1 MGLPDGRRSRSVRSS
16 RRHSSLVLI
25 VSTAGC
31 ATVLLLSSLAFN
43 FEPISGLQSG
53 MYGSEPRANFPV
65 SRGDQAR
72 LLVLAPKAL
81 SSGRAVPGVDGGQ
94 PSGISHVLGWIN
106 TTYYTPVGMLD
117 YLYFDPSNGY
127 LYGLGGWNG
136 SQSFNSVCH
145 SAGCWGNGSSNFVIV
160 LDPATGKVVSALP
173 VAGNNGW
180 AIGSPIAYDSLS
192 GNLLVLAGYGRAC
205 PSCAFSN
212 VVQISPSDNVST
224 LLSGLGSDAD
234 AITYDPNNNELYV
247 NNYIDL
253 ENASVLAFNATTGAA
268 IATIPVFSDY
278 GLAAVPSEGR
288 IYVAESTSG
297 DGGEVRNLTLVVIND
312 TTNTVVATFPDA
324 DGNLTPFW
332 GAQASG
338 IWYDPVNGDLYLDSY
353 YNTVLVFD
361 TANSTV
367 VATLNE
373 LPQQPFPVAI
383 DSQDGQIYID
393 NWGAAD
399 TYSWTITGVDGATN
413 GIDQTLALGD
423 NASDAL
429 AFDPA
434 TGFIYPSVAINVSSP
449 RFNQTAIAVL
459 DPGPEPLTLNVTPPS
474 DDIDLGQWANF
485 SVSVGAGNGPT
496 SYSWS
501 GLPGCPT
508 STSDTLSCRPNETG
522 TFEETVTATD
532 AYGVSNSV
540 GASIVV
546 RPPVSIAAITSSSEE
561 VDDGQPV
568 TFTATATGGTGIGSY
583 SWSGIPSG
591 LQCDGTTAG
600 ATLNC
605 TAEEPGNWTVSV
617 AWTDSNGEHTPV
629 TPSPM
634 VRVNPSPLVVR
645 IVTNRS
651 SVDVGGRI
659 GFVAA
664 TTGGSGGGLY
674 AWSAPEAE
682 LLCGTSIGPTLNCTA
697 WHVGTANVSVAWTD
711 SLGETSPTFVV
722 PFTVDPGPTL
732 VGIEMSTG
740 LPSID
745 VGQSIVYTA
754 NVSGG
759 SGGGTYLWG
768 GNLTVLGCAPTDG
781 PILDCTPTV
790 PSGLQTVEVRWT
802 DSSGAMTGWA
812 TSSPVIVN
820 PDPTVKGVTLRPASG
835 SVTVGGSI
843 AFTAE
848 VTGGSGGGTY
858 AWSGIPTGLSC
869 NSTLGPTLSCTANTI
884 GTDYRVNVSWT
895 DSNGIS
901 SPTYTSAPI
910 SVVQPSVGASSGVPT
925 TLFAIG
931 TGAILVAVL
940 AVAWILRRR
949 TKGPAPPESVEP
961 YPGEPLES
969 PTESR

>member
-1 MGLPDGRRSRSVRSS
+1 MGLIISIMG
-16 RRHSSLVLI
+16 LA
-25 VSTAGC
+25 AGM
-31 ATVLLLSSLAFN
+31 LLSSLASAI
-43 FEPISGLQSG
+43 ELRPGSHPGIPSSG
-53 MYGSEPRANFPV
+53 PRTELDV
-65 SRGDQAR
+65 SRYAQTRPYA
-72 LLVLAPKAL
+72 LA
-81 SSGRAVPGVDGGQ
+81 SNSGSNGRIIPDVDGGQ
-94 PSGISHVLGWIN
+94 PSGISHVIGWIN
-106 TTYYTPVGMLD
+106 TTYYLVGS
-117 YLYFDPSNGY
+117 YLYYDPSNGY
-127 LYGLGGWNG
+127 LYELGGWNG

-145 SAGCWGNGSSNFVIV
+145 TVNCWGNGSSNFVIV
-160 LDPATGKVVSALP
+160 LDPVTRKVVGALP
-173 VAGNNGW
+173 VPGNNGYY
-180 AIGSPIAYDSLS
+180 IGSPIAYDSLT
-192 GNLLVLAGYGRAC
+192 GNLFVLAGFERAC
-205 PSCAFSN
+205 PSCEFSS
-212 VVQISPSDNVST
+212 VVQITPSDQVST
-224 LLSGLGSDAD
+224 LVTGLGYYSD
-234 AITYDPNNNELYV
+234 AITYDSNNNELYV
-247 NNYIDL
+247 NNYNDL
-253 ENASVLAFNATTGAA
+253 ENASILAFNATTGAA
-268 IATIPVFSDY
+268 ITKIPVFSDY

-297 DGGEVRNLTLVVIND
+297 DGGEIRNLTLAVIND
-312 TTNTVVATFPDA
+312 TTNTVVATYPDV
-324 DGNLTPFW
+324 DGNVTPFW
-332 GAQASG
+332 GDYGSG
-338 IWYDPVNGDLYLDSY
+338 IWYDPANGDLYIDSY
-353 YNTVLVFD
+353 YDTVLAFD
-361 TANSTV
+361 TVNNTV

-373 LPQQPFPVAI
+373 LPQQPFPLAI
-383 DSQDGQIYID
+383 DGQDRQVYIGECPGYD
-393 NWGAAD
+393 VTN
-399 TYSWTITGVDGATN
+399 YWTLTGVNGATN
-413 GIDQTLALGD
+413 GIDQSLALGD
-423 NASDAL
+423 DESYGL
-429 AFDPA
+429 TFDPA
-434 TGFIYPSVAINVSSP
+434 TGFLYLSVAINVSSP
-449 RFNQTAIAVL
+449 PSNQTAIAVL
-459 DPGPEPLTLNVTPPS
+459 DPGPEPLTLNVTPSS

-485 SVSVGAGNGPT
+485 SVSVGPGNGPP

-508 STSDTLSCRPNETG
+508 STTDTLSCRPNETG

-532 AYGVSNSV
+532 AYGVSNFV

-546 RPPVSIAAITSSSEE
+546 RPPVSIAAITPSSEE

-591 LQCDGTTAG
+591 LQCDRTTAG

-629 TPSPM
+629 TPSPK
-634 VRVNPSPLVVR
+634 VRVNPSPWVER
-645 IVTNRS
+645 ILTNRS
-651 SVDVGGRI
+651 SVDVGGRV
-659 GFVAA
+659 GFVAT
-664 TTGGSGGGLY
+664 TTGGSGGGRY
-674 AWSAPEAE
+674 AWSASEAE

-768 GNLTVLGCAPTDG
+768 GNLTSLGCAPTDG
-781 PILDCTPTV
+781 PVLNCTPTL

-812 TSSPVIVN
+812 SSSPLIVN

-835 SVTVGGSI
+835 SVTVGGSVS
-843 AFTAE
+843 FTAE

-858 AWSGIPTGLSC
+858 AWGGIPTGLSC
-869 NSTLGPTLSCTANTI
+869 NSTRGPTLSCTANTI
-884 GTDYRVNVSWT
+884 GTGYQVNVSWT
-895 DSNGIS
+895 DSNGIA
-901 SPTYTSAPI
+901 SPTYTSPPI
-910 SVVQPSVGASSGVPT
+910 SVIQPSVGASSGVPT

-949 TKGPAPPESVEP
+949 TKGPVPPESVDP

-969 PTESR
+969 PTESP

>member
-1 MGLPDGRRSRSVRSS
+1 
-16 RRHSSLVLI
+16 
-25 VSTAGC
+25 
-31 ATVLLLSSLAFN
+31 
-43 FEPISGLQSG
+43 
-53 MYGSEPRANFPV
+53 MYGSGPRADFPV
-65 SRGDQAR
+65 SRDSQVR
-72 LLVLAPKAL
+72 PFVLAPKAP
-81 SSGRAVPGVDGGQ
+81 SSGRTVPGFDGGQ
-94 PSGISHVLGWIN
+94 PSGISHVIDWIN

-160 LDPATGKVVSALP
+160 LNPMTRKVVGALP
-173 VAGNNGW
+173 VPGNNGW
-180 AIGSPIAYDSLS
+180 VIGSPIAYDSQS

-205 PSCAFSN
+205 PSCTFSN
-212 VVQISPSDNVST
+212 VVQISPSDHVST

-253 ENASVLAFNATTGAA
+253 ENASVLTFNATTGAA
-268 IATIPVFSDY
+268 IASIPVFSDY

-312 TTNTVVATFPDA
+312 TTNAVVATYPDV

-338 IWYDPVNGDLYLDSY
+338 IWYDSVNGDLYLDSY
-353 YNTVLVFD
+353 YDTVLVFD
-361 TANSTV
+361 TSNNSV

-373 LPQQPFPVAI
+373 LPQQPFPLAV
-383 DSQDGQIYID
+383 DSQDRQIYID

-399 TYSWTITGVDGATN
+399 TYNWTITGVNGATN
-413 GIDQTLALGD
+413 GIDQLLALGD

-434 TGFIYPSVAINVSSP
+434 TSFIYLSVAINVSSP
-449 RFNQTAIAVL
+449 PSNQTAIAVL

-485 SVSVGAGNGPT
+485 SVSVGPGNGPP

-508 STSDTLSCRPNETG
+508 STTDTLSCRPNETG
-522 TFEETVTATD
+522 TFEETVTVTD
-532 AYGVSNSV
+532 SYGVSNSV

-546 RPPVSIAAITSSSEE
+546 RPPVSLASITPSSEE
-561 VDDGQPV
+561 VDVGQPV
-568 TFTATATGGTGIGSY
+568 SFTVIANGGTGIGSY
-583 SWSGIPSG
+583 SWTGIPDG

-617 AWTDSNGEHTPV
+617 AWTDSNGERTPV
-629 TPSPM
+629 TPSPK
-634 VRVNPSPLVVR
+634 VRVNPSPLIER

-651 SVDVGGRI
+651 SVDVGGWV
-659 GFVAA
+659 GFVAT

-674 AWSAPEAE
+674 SWSASEAE
-682 LLCGTSIGPTLNCTA
+682 LLCGTSIGPILNCTA

-711 SLGETSPTFVV
+711 SLGETSPAFTV
-722 PFTVDPGPTL
+722 PFTVDPDPTV
-732 VGIEMSTG
+732 VGIEMSTE

-745 VGQSIVYTA
+745 VGQSVAYTA

-768 GNLTVLGCAPTDG
+768 GNLTSLGCAPTDG
-781 PILDCTPTV
+781 PILNCTPTV
-790 PSGLQTVEVRWT
+790 PSEWLTVEVRWT
-802 DSSGAMTGWA
+802 DSSGVSTGWA
-812 TSSPVIVN
+812 TSSPLIVN
-820 PDPTVKGVTLRPASG
+820 PDPTVKSVTISPASA
-835 SVTVGGSI
+835 SVTVGGTVS
-843 AFTAE
+843 FTAE
-848 VTGGSGGGTY
+848 VSGGSGGGTY
-858 AWSGIPTGLSC
+858 AWSGIPAGLSC
-869 NSTLGPTLSCTANTI
+869 NSTRGPTLSCTANAI
-884 GTDYRVNVSWT
+884 GTSYQVNVSWT

-901 SPTYTSAPI
+901 SPIYTSAPI
-910 SVVQPSVGASSGVPT
+910 SVVQPSGGGSSGTPT

-931 TGAILVAVL
+931 AGMIVVPVL
-940 AVAWILRRR
+940 AAVWIFRRR
-949 TKGPAPPESVEP
+949 RKGPVPPESVEP
-961 YPGEPLES
+961 HPGEPPLP
-969 PTESR
+969 PTESL